1 MFNQKRLLIVAGPT
15 GCGKSTFISSALG
28 SKPSPLTKEILKNTF
43 TRSDYKIEKLFLK
56 RLKKLYEKQGR
67 FQKFTRRYNNFILD
81 VDTTGARFKDNAI
94 IFPRL
99 FAEFDHILSIQI
111 FTPYEIWINRIL
123 ERKINLSF
131 KNSKTV
137 RRILHDSFSLKSRER
152 RRAERL
158 YYECYEKWES
168 YLKNNDIENQFRIDT
183 TQDSIIES

>member
-1 MFNQKRLLIVAGPT
+1 M
-15 GCGKSTFISSALG
+15 
-28 SKPSPLTKEILKNTF
+28 
-43 TRSDYKIEKLFLK
+43 
-56 RLKKLYEKQGR
+56 
-67 FQKFTRRYNNFILD
+67 
-81 VDTTGARFKDNAI
+81 
-94 IFPRL
+94 RL
-99 FAEFDHILSIQI
+99 FPPAFSEFDHIISIQI

-158 YYECYEKWES
+158 YYQCYEKWES
-168 YLKNNDIENQFRIDT
+168 YLKNNNIENQFRIDT

>member
-15 GCGKSTFISSALG
+15 GCGKSTFLSSALG

-67 FQKFTRRYNNFILD
+67 FQKFTRRHNNFILD

-94 IFPRL
+94 IFPQL
-99 FAEFDHILSIQI
+99 FSEFDHILSIQI
-111 FTPYEIWINRIL
+111 CTPYEIWINRIL

-168 YLKNNDIENQFRIDT
+168 YLKNNNIENQFRIDT

>member
-15 GCGKSTFISSALG
+15 GCGKSTFLSSALG

-67 FQKFTRRYNNFILD
+67 FQKFTRRHNNFILD

-94 IFPRL
+94 IFPQL
-99 FAEFDHILSIQI
+99 FSEFDHILSIQI

-123 ERKINLSF
+123 ERKINLIGKYAREASYELGLLSNRN
-131 KNSKTV
+131 KNQCLVAASKNIKTKQAI
-137 RRILHDSFSLKSRER
+137 ILKANKKDMVNAK
-152 RRAERL
+152 
-158 YYECYEKWES
+158 K
-168 YLKNNDIENQFRIDT
+168 KN
-183 TQDSIIES
+183 